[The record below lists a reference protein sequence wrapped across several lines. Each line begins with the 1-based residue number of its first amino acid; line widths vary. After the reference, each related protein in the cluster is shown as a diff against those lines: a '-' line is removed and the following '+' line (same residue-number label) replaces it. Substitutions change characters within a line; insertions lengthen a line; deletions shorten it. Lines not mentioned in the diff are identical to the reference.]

1 MRLPENRELRE
12 ERGRLATQMQELA
25 AGGMK
30 SSEDREKFNRL
41 DAEQKRLKD
50 RIDFVERADQAYSE
64 MRRSGA
70 PPAGHLGEVISP
82 TEQADH
88 EYRAAFGR
96 YLRRGRSELSMEDRA
111 LLKMET
117 RDMAEG
123 ALGGAYPGA
132 PVGGG
137 FFVPVGFVQ
146 KVEVALK
153 YYGPMLDGGLG
164 MPTILNTETGQPLPW
179 PTSMDT
185 TVMGELV
192 GENQIVTTRD
202 VNIGMIMFGAW
213 KLSTKLV
220 KVSLELIEDS
230 SFDIE
235 NFLINQFAE
244 RIGRAANMY
253 LTTGLGFAASQ
264 PYGIVPATLA
274 GGLIA
279 TAVGSYANDGV
290 GAANTIGSD
299 DLVTLEHKVD
309 PLYRREGRYMM
320 SDQVLRSLKMIKD
333 RYGRPLW
340 QAGIRDREPDTIN
353 GYAYAINPYMDQL
366 QTAASS
372 PVVTANTMLFGQL
385 AKYVVRRVR
394 NLSVLRLTERYAEY
408 GQVGFLGFYRF
419 DGQLVDAGSH
429 PIAALQ
435 NIY

>member
-1 MRLPENRELRE
+1 MRLLENRELRE

-30 SSEDREKFNRL
+30 TSEDREKFNRL

-50 RIDFVERADQAYSE
+50 RIDLIERADVAYSE

-70 PPAGHLGEVISP
+70 PPAGGLGEVISP
-82 TEQADH
+82 TEHADI

-111 LLKMET
+111 MLKMET
-117 RDMAEG
+117 RDLSEG

-132 PVGGG
+132 PIGAG

-164 MPTILNTETGQPLPW
+164 MPTILDTTTGQPLPW
-179 PTSMDT
+179 PTSNDT
-185 TVMGELV
+185 LVMGELV
-192 GENQIVTTRD
+192 SENQPATVQD
-202 VNIGMIMFGAW
+202 VNVGMIMFGAW

-230 SFDIE
+230 AFDIE
-235 NFLINQFAE
+235 DFLINQFGE
-244 RIGRAANMY
+244 RIGRAANSY
-253 LTTGLGFAASQ
+253 LTTGLGFGQSQ
-264 PYGIVPATLA
+264 PYGIVPAALA

-279 TAVGSYANDGV
+279 TAAGSYSNDGV
-290 GAANTIGSD
+290 GGANTIGSD

-309 PLYRREGRYMM
+309 PLYRREARYMM
-320 SDQVLRSLKMIKD
+320 SDQVLKSLKMIKD

-340 QAGIRDREPDTIN
+340 QPGIRDREPDTIN
-353 GYAYAINPYMDQL
+353 GYSYCINPYMDQL
-366 QTAASS
+366 QTQASS
-372 PVVTANTMLFGQL
+372 PAVTATTMLFGQL
-385 AKYVVRRVR
+385 GKYVVRRVR
-394 NLSVLRLTERYAEY
+394 NLSVLRLSERFAEY

-419 DGQLVDAGSH
+419 DGQLVDAGTH

-435 NIY
+435 NVF